1 MKQRKF
7 MHKAA
12 RKVVSFILIAALA
25 LTGVD
30 VRIEPKLVDA
40 AEKII
45 ENNKKLEHNVKIV
58 KELVNERTEN
68 SNTYLLS
75 DGSKRTD
82 IYNEN
87 IRYEDKGELV
97 AYDATLTKLNK
108 TDRQELN
115 SNLGTGSANEYIAVN
130 AKGDSKQYFPKELNK
145 YNGVIMKNGK

>member
-45 ENNKKLEHNVKIV
+45 ENNKKLEHNVAI
-58 KELVNERTEN
+58 
-68 SNTYLLS
+68 
-75 DGSKRTD
+75 
-82 IYNEN
+82 
-87 IRYEDKGELV
+87 
-97 AYDATLTKLNK
+97 
-108 TDRQELN
+108 
-115 SNLGTGSANEYIAVN
+115 
-130 AKGDSKQYFPKELNK
+130 
-145 YNGVIMKNGK
+145 

>member
-1 MKQRKF
+1 MKKQKHYVRKI
-7 MHKAA
+7 K
-12 RKVVSFILIAALA
+12 RKVLSLLLIVALVTTGINLNMMSQFIYAAQERA
-25 LTGVD
+25 KESK
-30 VRIEPKLVDA
+30 RIE
-40 AEKII
+40 EK
-45 ENNKKLEHNVKIV
+45 VTVV
-58 KELVNERTEN
+58 KELVDERTEN

-145 YNGVIMKNGK
+145 YNK